1 MRSEEF
7 FFLLFLFLFFVFP
20 IKQVFPAENSKRRV
34 FGKKKIIALKIILPY
49 LQICKS
55 RKFQRLEGRK
65 IISN

>member
-1 MRSEEF
+1 MRSEEVF

-34 FGKKKIIALKIILPY
+34 FAKKIEPLKIIPSY

-55 RKFQRLEGRK
+55 R
-65 IISN
+65 